1 MQRPRPPPC
10 LRARRSKTRGG
21 EPKRQKRRTSS
32 VIGDSTI
39 STVQPILTFTRPL
52 PLLTLFVGLKLI
64 LAPTCYR
71 VAIMASASIRRRPRP
86 RHPSGPPRAHK
97 TGPSRPRRPRRPT
110 SKGNPQ
116 GPQKRNS
123 IFAIGSF
130 REEQGSGQQVG
141 RSSERIT
148 LTHTHHGGV
157 GRGNEVDGAEDS
169 AAEGEKPSVRS
180 AHTAREP
187 GASIEE
193 ENGPRAD
200 LTVLPPAYPP
210 PPPPSRSRPR
220 RAPGTRRAGRRG

>member
-1 MQRPRPPPC
+1 MASSSFWPRLATA
-10 LRARRSKTRGG
+10 LRSWRRLSFGG
-21 EPKRQKRRTSS
+21 ELALGTPPVHPARTKQLPP
-32 VIGDSTI
+32 VRVVPAG
-39 STVQPILTFTRPL
+39 QPS
-52 PLLTLFVGLKLI
+52 K
-64 LAPTCYR
+64 A
-71 VAIMASASIRRRPRP
+71 
-86 RHPSGPPRAHK
+86 
-97 TGPSRPRRPRRPT
+97 T
-110 SKGNPQ
+110 SKAPKNV
-116 GPQKRNS
+116 RSLIN
-123 IFAIGSF
+123 IRIGSF

-169 AAEGEKPSVRS
+169 AAEGEEPSVRS

>member
-1 MQRPRPPPC
+1 M
-10 LRARRSKTRGG
+10 A
-21 EPKRQKRRTSS
+21 
-32 VIGDSTI
+32 
-39 STVQPILTFTRPL
+39 TVQPFLTFTRPL

-71 VAIMASASIRRRPRP
+71 VAIMASASIRWRPRP

-97 TGPSRPRRPRRPT
+97 TAPSRPRRPRRPT

-116 GPQKRNS
+116 GPQKNVRFDIS
-123 IFAIGSF
+123 QSEFAAVS

-180 AHTAREP
+180 AHTVREP

>member
-1 MQRPRPPPC
+1 MLENISRDPVLLLVYVHVGLRPGWGAQTSKAKDLVSNRGFNNLDSPTIPHLHKATSPAHAFRWPQAHSGPDLLPRCDHGVGFHSAASSPSAPLRSTPRAQNSSLPSASSPPANLQRQPPRP
-10 LRARRSKTRGG
+10 
-21 EPKRQKRRTSS
+21 QKNVRF
-32 VIGDSTI
+32 DI
-39 STVQPILTFTRPL
+39 SQ
-52 PLLTLFVGLKLI
+52 
-64 LAPTCYR
+64 
-71 VAIMASASIRRRPRP
+71 SE
-86 RHPSGPPRAHK
+86 
-97 TGPSRPRRPRRPT
+97 
-110 SKGNPQ
+110 
-116 GPQKRNS
+116 
-123 IFAIGSF
+123 FAAVS

-169 AAEGEKPSVRS
+169 AAEGEEPSVRS

-210 PPPPSRSRPR
+210 PPPPV
-220 RAPGTRRAGRRG
+220 AI

>member
-1 MQRPRPPPC
+1 MLPRCDHGVGFHSAATSPSAP
-10 LRARRSKTRGG
+10 LRSTPRAQNRS
-21 EPKRQKRRTSS
+21 
-32 VIGDSTI
+32 
-39 STVQPILTFTRPL
+39 L
-52 PLLTLFVGLKLI
+52 P
-64 LAPTCYR
+64 
-71 VAIMASASIRRRPRP
+71 SASSPPANLQRQ
-86 RHPSGPPRAHK
+86 PPRA
-97 TGPSRPRRPRRPT
+97 
-110 SKGNPQ
+110 
-116 GPQKRNS
+116 QKNVRFDIS
-123 IFAIGSF
+123 QSEFAAVS

-180 AHTAREP
+180 AHTVREP

>member
-1 MQRPRPPPC
+1 MSNQSSPSQGHYPC
-10 LRARRSKTRGG
+10 SRF
-21 EPKRQKRRTSS
+21 SS
-32 VIGDSTI
+32 VSSSFWPRLATALRSWRRLPFGGDLALGTPPVHPAR
-39 STVQPILTFTRPL
+39 TKQVPPVRVVPAGQPPKATP
-52 PLLTLFVGLKLI
+52 K
-64 LAPTCYR
+64 
-71 VAIMASASIRRRPRP
+71 
-86 RHPSGPPRAHK
+86 GPK
-97 TGPSRPRRPRRPT
+97 NVS
-110 SKGNPQ
+110 
-116 GPQKRNS
+116 S

-169 AAEGEKPSVRS
+169 AAEGEEPSVRS
-180 AHTAREP
+180 AHTVREP